1 MGLFSQPNDDQQPM
15 YPEPPKMVSSKDFLY
30 LNDMLSWNL
39 LAAKK
44 MNWAAENCQLPDLKK
59 EFETAEQMHTK
70 HYNELLKNLQ
80 QSGGGP
86 VS

>member
-1 MGLFSQPNDDQQPM
+1 MNLFSQPKDEKIL
-15 YPEPPKMVSSKDFLY
+15 YPEPPKMVSTKDFLY
-30 LNDMLSWNL
+30 FKDMMSWNL

-59 EFETAEQMHTK
+59 QFETAEQMHVN
-70 HYNELLKNLQ
+70 HYDELLKALEQGEGEN
-80 QSGGGP
+80 

>member
-1 MGLFSQPNDDQQPM
+1 MGLFSQPNEQQPM
-15 YPEPPKMVSSKDFLY
+15 YPEPPKMVSTKDFLF

-44 MNWAAENCQLPDLKK
+44 MNSAAQICQLPDLKK
-59 EFETAEQMHTK
+59 EFESAAQMHTK
-70 HYNELLKNLQ
+70 HYNELLKTLQ
-80 QSGGGP
+80 QSEGGP